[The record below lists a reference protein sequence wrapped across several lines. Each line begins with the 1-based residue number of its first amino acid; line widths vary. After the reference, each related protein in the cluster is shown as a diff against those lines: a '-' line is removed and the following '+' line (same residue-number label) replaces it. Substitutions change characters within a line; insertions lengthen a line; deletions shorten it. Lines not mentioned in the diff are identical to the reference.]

1 MNLRMTGLGAAVAVA
16 TLLPFVATAVPAAGP
31 ERAALTAGGGL
42 DPGIRPTAPLSVP
55 LPTPGSGS
63 QPGPG
68 AGRAEAPGGRAA
80 DGSGTVAGASG
91 AVSAPPSSAP
101 RPGSSP
107 EAPVL
112 AESDGRQDVRPPGSA
127 GGPQGRAARCGPPLV
142 SPGGVEAQ
150 TCVLTEGA
158 ETWGR
163 TYYRNT
169 SGEALRAVLSLM
181 GPAGRTVRTHCAISR
196 GDEPGACETP
206 REKGRGPIE
215 EYTAVAEFAAD
226 GDPESPLLLR
236 AASNP
241 APTAGS

>member
-16 TLLPFVATAVPAAGP
+16 ALLPFVATAGPAAGP
-31 ERAALTAGGGL
+31 EGAALAVDGGPGPAIRPMAPLPVPLSGAGAGPGPAAATPGTRRPCRGRVRQGGG
-42 DPGIRPTAPLSVP
+42 
-55 LPTPGSGS
+55 GSRRF
-63 QPGPG
+63 P
-68 AGRAEAPGGRAA
+68 R
-80 DGSGTVAGASG
+80 TV
-91 AVSAPPSSAP
+91 
-101 RPGSSP
+101 
-107 EAPVL
+107 
-112 AESDGRQDVRPPGSA
+112 PPGLGVRCVVRA
-127 GGPQGRAARCGPPLV
+127 RRFWPKVTVLRVYGLPALRADPQACRPLRPPLV

-181 GPAGRTVRTHCAISR
+181 GPAGRTVRTHCAIPR

-215 EYTAVAEFAAD
+215 EYVAVAEFAAD

-236 AASNP
+236 SGSNP
-241 APTAGS
+241 APPPRS